1 MPPLLPVLAVMPADL
16 PTLLASL
23 PPAVLQEVALAIAAL
38 VTLLGA
44 WLCWTAPRHRM
55 SVEERAKDGL
65 ISEDDARRKMRLRS
79 RLGPA
84 LVIVGVLALGW
95 VVLT

>member
-1 MPPLLPVLAVMPADL
+1 M
-16 PTLLASL
+16 LAS
-23 PPAVLQEVALAIAAL
+23 AAL

-55 SVEERAKDGL
+55 SVEERAKDGH
-65 ISEDDARRKMRLRS
+65 ITEDDARRRVQFRS
-79 RLGPA
+79 RLGPG
-84 LVIVGVLALGW
+84 LVIAGVLALGW

>member
-1 MPPLLPVLAVMPADL
+1 MPADL

-23 PPAVLQEVALAIAAL
+23 PTAVLQEVALAIAAL

-65 ISEDDARRKMRLRS
+65 ITEDDARRKMRLRS